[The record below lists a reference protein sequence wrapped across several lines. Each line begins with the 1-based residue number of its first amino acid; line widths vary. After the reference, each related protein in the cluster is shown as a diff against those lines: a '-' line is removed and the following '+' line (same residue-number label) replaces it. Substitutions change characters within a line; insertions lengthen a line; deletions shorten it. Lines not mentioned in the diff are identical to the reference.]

1 VLKKWLNSSFQ
12 LHNIKLSKGTKM
24 EAIIYLL
31 RFAFDAL
38 LMILIMRVWL
48 QWVKA
53 DFYNPLSQFIVKVSN
68 PFVIP
73 LRRVIPGLG
82 GLDLATILIA
92 YAVATLKFV
101 TLTALSGES
110 LGVLAFYIGL
120 LVLLKQAGFL
130 LFIIMII
137 MAIMSWVVQGYN
149 ATLMVLSQLTEPFLN
164 PIRKIIPNMGG
175 LDLSMLLAF
184 LVMNVINI
192 LLSNSLPYW
201 AAL

>member
-1 VLKKWLNSSFQ
+1 
-12 LHNIKLSKGTKM
+12 M
-24 EAIIYLL
+24 
-31 RFAFDAL
+31 
-38 LMILIMRVWL
+38 
-48 QWVKA
+48 
-53 DFYNPLSQFIVKVSN
+53 
-68 PFVIP
+68 IP

-82 GLDLATILIA
+82 GLDLATVLIA
-92 YAVATLKFV
+92 YVVATLKFV
-101 TLTALSGES
+101 TLAALSGES

-130 LFIIMII
+130 LFVVMII

-184 LVMNVINI
+184 LAMNVINI

-201 AAL
+201 GAL

>member
-1 VLKKWLNSSFQ
+1 
-12 LHNIKLSKGTKM
+12 M

-68 PFVIP
+68 PLVIP

-82 GLDLATILIA
+82 GLDLATVVIA
-92 YAVATLKFV
+92 YVVATLKFV
-101 TLTALSGES
+101 TLAALSGES

-175 LDLSMLLAF
+175 LDLSMLFAF
-184 LVMNVINI
+184 LAMNVINI

-201 AAL
+201 GAL

>member
-1 VLKKWLNSSFQ
+1 
-12 LHNIKLSKGTKM
+12 M

-68 PFVIP
+68 PLVVP
-73 LRRVIPGLG
+73 VRRMVPGFG
-82 GLDLATILIA
+82 GIDLATILIA
-92 YAVATLKFV
+92 YAVGTLKFF
-101 TLTALSGES
+101 TLAALSGQS
-110 LGVLAFYIGL
+110 LGLLAFYIGL

-130 LFIIMII
+130 LFMIMII
-137 MAIMSWVVQGYN
+137 MAVMSWVVQGYN
-149 ATLMVLSQLTEPFLN
+149 PTLAIFHQLTEPFLN
-164 PIRKIIPNMGG
+164 PIRRIIPNLGG
-175 LDLSMLLAF
+175 LDLSMIVAF
-184 LVMNVINI
+184 LLMNVINI
-192 LLSNSLPYW
+192 LLSGSLPYW

>member
-1 VLKKWLNSSFQ
+1 
-12 LHNIKLSKGTKM
+12 M

-38 LMILIMRVWL
+38 LMILIMRIWL

-68 PFVIP
+68 PLVVP
-73 LRRVIPGLG
+73 LRRIIPGLG
-82 GLDLATILIA
+82 GLDLATIVVA
-92 YAVATLKFV
+92 YVVATLKFV
-101 TLTALSGES
+101 TLAALSGET

-130 LFIIMII
+130 LFVLMII

-149 ATLMVLSQLTEPFLN
+149 STLMVISQLTDPFLR

-175 LDLSMLLAF
+175 LDLSMLVAF
-184 LVMNVINI
+184 LAMNVINI
-192 LLSNSLPYW
+192 LLASSLPYW
-201 AAL
+201 GAL

>member
-1 VLKKWLNSSFQ
+1 
-12 LHNIKLSKGTKM
+12 M

-38 LMILIMRVWL
+38 LMILIMRIWL

-68 PFVIP
+68 PLVVP
-73 LRRVIPGLG
+73 LRRIIPGFG
-82 GLDLATILIA
+82 GIDLATIVVA
-92 YAVATLKFV
+92 YIVATLKFV
-101 TLTALSGES
+101 TLAALSGES

-130 LFIIMII
+130 LFVLMII
-137 MAIMSWVVQGYN
+137 MAIMSWVVKGYN
-149 ATLMVLSQLTEPFLN
+149 ATLMVISQLTDPFLR

-175 LDLSMLLAF
+175 LDLSMLVAF
-184 LVMNVINI
+184 FAMNVINI
-192 LLSNSLPYW
+192 LLASSLPYW
-201 AAL
+201 GAL

>member
-1 VLKKWLNSSFQ
+1 
-12 LHNIKLSKGTKM
+12 M

-38 LMILIMRVWL
+38 LMILIMRIWL

-68 PFVIP
+68 PLVVP
-73 LRRVIPGLG
+73 LRRIIPGFG
-82 GLDLATILIA
+82 GLDLATIVVA
-92 YAVATLKFV
+92 YIVATLKFV
-101 TLTALSGES
+101 TLAALSGES

-130 LFIIMII
+130 LFVLMII
-137 MAIMSWVVQGYN
+137 MAIMSWVVKGYN
-149 ATLMVLSQLTEPFLN
+149 ATLMVISQLTDPFLR

-175 LDLSMLLAF
+175 LDLSMLVAF
-184 LVMNVINI
+184 LAMNVINI
-192 LLSNSLPYW
+192 LLASSLPYW
-201 AAL
+201 GAL

>member
-1 VLKKWLNSSFQ
+1 
-12 LHNIKLSKGTKM
+12 M
-24 EAIIYLL
+24 EALIYLL

-38 LMILIMRVWL
+38 LMILIIRVWL

-68 PFVIP
+68 PLVVP
-73 LRRVIPGLG
+73 LRKIVPGLG
-82 GLDLATILIA
+82 GLDLATVLIA

-101 TLTALSGES
+101 TLAALSGES

-130 LFIIMII
+130 LFVIMII

-149 ATLMVLSQLTEPFLN
+149 STLMVLSQLTEPFLN

-175 LDLSMLLAF
+175 LDLSMLVAF
-184 LVMNVINI
+184 LLMNVINI
-192 LLSNSLPYW
+192 LLSSSLPYW

>member
-1 VLKKWLNSSFQ
+1 
-12 LHNIKLSKGTKM
+12 M
-24 EAIIYLL
+24 EALIYLL

-38 LMILIMRVWL
+38 LMILIIRVWL

-68 PFVIP
+68 PLVVP
-73 LRRVIPGLG
+73 LRKIIPGLG
-82 GLDLATILIA
+82 GIDLATVLIA

-101 TLTALSGES
+101 TLAALSGES

-130 LFIIMII
+130 LFVIMII

-175 LDLSMLLAF
+175 LDLSMLVAF
-184 LVMNVINI
+184 LLMNVINI
-192 LLSNSLPYW
+192 LLSSSLPYW

>member
-1 VLKKWLNSSFQ
+1 
-12 LHNIKLSKGTKM
+12 M

-68 PFVIP
+68 PLVIP

-82 GLDLATILIA
+82 GFDLATILIA
-92 YAVATLKFV
+92 YVVATLKFV
-101 TLTALSGES
+101 SLAALSGES

-130 LFIIMII
+130 LFVIMII

-149 ATLMVLSQLTEPFLN
+149 STLMVLSQLTEPFLN

-184 LVMNVINI
+184 LLMNVINI

-201 AAL
+201 GAL

>member
-1 VLKKWLNSSFQ
+1 
-12 LHNIKLSKGTKM
+12 M

-38 LMILIMRVWL
+38 LMILIVRVWL

-68 PFVIP
+68 PLVVP
-73 LRRVIPGLG
+73 VRRLIPGLG
-82 GLDLATILIA
+82 GIDLATLLIA
-92 YAVATLKFV
+92 YVVATLKFV
-101 TLTALSGES
+101 TLAALSGEN

-130 LFIIMII
+130 LFVIMII
-137 MAIMSWVVQGYN
+137 MAVMSWVVQGYN
-149 ATLMVLSQLTEPFLN
+149 ATLAVLSQLTEPFLN
-164 PIRKIIPNMGG
+164 PIRKILPNMGG
-175 LDLSMLLAF
+175 LDLSMLVAF
-184 LVMNVINI
+184 LAMNVINI

-201 AAL
+201 GAL

>member
-1 VLKKWLNSSFQ
+1 
-12 LHNIKLSKGTKM
+12 M

-68 PFVIP
+68 PLVIP

-82 GLDLATILIA
+82 GLDLATVLIA
-92 YAVATLKFV
+92 YVVATLKFV
-101 TLTALSGES
+101 TLAALSGES

-130 LFIIMII
+130 LFVIMII

-201 AAL
+201 GAL

>member
-1 VLKKWLNSSFQ
+1 
-12 LHNIKLSKGTKM
+12 M
-24 EAIIYLL
+24 EALIYLL

-68 PFVIP
+68 PLVIP
-73 LRRVIPGLG
+73 LRRIIPGLG
-82 GLDLATILIA
+82 GIDLATILIA
-92 YAVATLKFV
+92 YVVATLKFV
-101 TLTALSGES
+101 TLAALSGES
-110 LGVLAFYIGL
+110 LGLLAFYIGL
-120 LVLLKQAGFL
+120 LVLAKQAGFL
-130 LFIIMII
+130 LFVLMII

-184 LVMNVINI
+184 LAMNVINI
-192 LLSNSLPYW
+192 LLSSSLPYW
-201 AAL
+201 GAL